1 MCKQIRVKSAPRFAT
16 FQIRT
21 RNAADLPTVVVHM
34 LARRAP
40 VLSAALRSR
49 GLSRLAAVSH
59 SLLPPQLPGR
69 PFEDEADEMVLKIMH
84 GMAVRCHAAGNVH
97 SAVNGFRAVLKSRQ
111 AGASAKSP
119 CTLHAMGNLAACL
132 RQAGE
137 LAEAEG
143 LAREQV
149 ACSERLLGA
158 AHPDTLGAKSNLM
171 AVLRDAGKYDDAE
184 PLGLAL
190 LDDARLT
197 LGPTHASTL
206 AAQSN
211 LAQIYLAQGRHKDA
225 EPLIREDLRHSSLV
239 HGAYHT
245 ETLVALSNLANVLTA
260 QRKLNEAEPMMRKHV
275 ALCREVHGERHPHT
289 LVAIHNLVE
298 LLRRQG
304 GAEVE
309 ALLLL
314 REYSDASASV
324 LGERHP
330 DSIDA
335 AESHAA
341 LLVHLGRLPE
351 AIQIVRKLHGDAH
364 VWTISLLD
372 KLVHRLCADGQPAA
386 AEPYA
391 VELVDATER
400 ALGADN
406 NATLRSRLLLAA
418 VQSKKTEE
426 VKPYGAITYKTRI
439 Y

>member
-260 QRKLNEAEPMMRKHV
+260 QRKLNEAEPLMRKHV